1 MNNNLTIL
9 IPIHSLD
16 IDRKY
21 ISDMFESVSKQT
33 DKGFT
38 LAVATYPEYKEQINN
53 MNIFDLKIT
62 YIDLPEEMK
71 ALPLPNYTE
80 IINFAVHSI
89 NTKRFTI
96 LQYDDVLNN
105 IFVEVTEQYAK
116 AYPEVAAFV
125 PISLEFD
132 GESFVRMANESVW
145 NLNFTEKQGFFD
157 FESLRNYFNF
167 SFVSTIFDTEIFVKN
182 VGFKHSIKKY
192 FEQEFFLRLLYQQ
205 HEVMV
210 IPKFMVR
217 HTVNRQNSIADVY
230 SKLPILEQRFY
241 QDVAKKEYYFA
252 EDRNLIYE
260 EQVAG

>member
-9 IPIHSLD
+9 VPIHSLD

-33 DKGFT
+33 DKRFT
-38 LAVATYPEYKEQINN
+38 LAVATFPEYKEQINN
-53 MNIFDLKIT
+53 MNIFDLKIE
-62 YIDLPEEMK
+62 YIDLPEEIK
-71 ALPLPNYTE
+71 TLSLPNYTE

-89 NTKRFTI
+89 TTKRFTI

-105 IFVEVTEQYAK
+105 IFVEVSEQYAK
-116 AYPEVAAFV
+116 AYPTVSAFV

-132 GESFVRMANESVW
+132 GESFVRMTNEAVW
-145 NLNFTEKQGFFD
+145 NMNFTEKQGFFD
-157 FESLRNYFNF
+157 FESLRNYFTF
-167 SFVSTIFDTEIFVKN
+167 SFVSTIFDTETFVKN

-205 HEVMV
+205 QEIMV

-217 HTVNRQNSIADVY
+217 HTVNRADSISSHYAD
-230 SKLPILEQRFY
+230 LPILQQRFY
-241 QDVAKKEYYFA
+241 QDAAKKEYYFA
-252 EDRNLIYE
+252 EDRKLTYE
-260 EQVAG
+260 EQASL